1 MNKFLISVLLYIS
14 VLIFFQAC
22 DDDFFEKNEFEEM
35 TSEHGEDESHENGK
49 NCMSCHYTEGD
60 GEGWFSLAG
69 TVYAD
74 DKDKFNDAKI
84 ILKDQQ
90 SNLIKVVEVD
100 KLGNF
105 YTTDEINFNKGLKV
119 SIEYSGKV
127 IPMNSSLYVGQCNL
141 CHGDGEEK
149 LILKN

>member
-1 MNKFLISVLLYIS
+1 MKKITISILLYLS
-14 VLIFFQAC
+14 MLLILNAC

-74 DKDKFNDAKI
+74 DYDKFNHAKI
-84 ILKDQQ
+84 VLEDQQ
-90 SNLIKVVEVD
+90 SNVLKIVEVD
-100 KLGNF
+100 ELGNF
-105 YTTDEINFNKGLKV
+105 YTTDEINFAKGLKV
-119 SIEYSGKV
+119 SIDFNGKI

-149 LILKN
+149 LILK